1 MSAVIDP
8 ARSNGPWSV
17 IIAGSAPGTKGDE
30 GDPGVGIQQLDVSAD
45 GQTLIVWLT
54 DGSQK
59 DVPLSSLLEVV
70 STQSSGAVD
79 DAVKKYVLQLDGK
92 LDADAIYAEAD
103 GTLRLVPKAVGVLP
117 PDVRIN
123 GGVYQAGATPL
134 PAGLSLNA
142 DGVTIMTDG
151 TVYFPHTIDNNG
163 VLCAAGA

>member
-1 MSAVIDP
+1 MSTVIDP

-30 GDPGVGIQQLDVSAD
+30 GDPGVGIKQIEVSED
-45 GQTLIVWLT
+45 GQNLIVGLT
-54 DGSQK
+54 DGSLEN
-59 DVPLSSLLEVV
+59 VPLSSLLEVV

-79 DAVKKYVLQLDGK
+79 DAVKKYVLKLDGK
-92 LDADAIYAEAD
+92 LDAGAIYAAAD
-103 GTLRLVPKAVGVLP
+103 GTLRFVPKSVGVLP
-117 PDVRIN
+117 SDVRIN

-134 PAGLSLNA
+134 PEGLSLNA

-151 TVYFPHTIDNNG
+151 TVYFPNTIDNNG